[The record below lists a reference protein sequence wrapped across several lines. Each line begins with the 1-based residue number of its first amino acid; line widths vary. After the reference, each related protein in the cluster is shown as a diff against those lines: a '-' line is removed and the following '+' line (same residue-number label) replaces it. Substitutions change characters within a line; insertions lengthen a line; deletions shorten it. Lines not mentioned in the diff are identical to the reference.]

1 MNEMFQTDKTRTEAP
16 TPYASVMRNVW
27 TQFVRIEAGR
37 AKREAINKE
46 LRKHNIRLK
55 ITKRE
60 QYVEGA
66 NKEITFFC
74 RTQRIYQ
81 YSEQEYERRRPM
93 YDETYRIEIQADTI
107 QYAKDLWI
115 DHNKMLINEQCS
127 AIERWD
133 Q

>member
-1 MNEMFQTDKTRTEAP
+1 MFQTDKTRTEAP

-46 LRKHNIRLK
+46 LTKHKVKLK

-60 QYVEGA
+60 KYIEGA
-66 NKEITFFC
+66 HKEITLFC
-74 RTQRIYQ
+74 HEQRIYQ
-81 YSEQEYERRRPM
+81 YSEHENVRRRQL
-93 YDETYRIEIQADTI
+93 YNQTYRIEIQADTI

-115 DHNKMLINEQCS
+115 DHSKMLINEHCS
-127 AIERWD
+127 AIVRWD

>member
-1 MNEMFQTDKTRTEAP
+1 MHEEQTAASRAP

-37 AKREAINKE
+37 AKREAKNKE

-60 QYVEGA
+60 QYVEHA

-74 RTQRIYQ
+74 HTQRIYQ
-81 YSEQEYERRRPM
+81 YSEQEYERRRPI
-93 YDETYRIEIQADTI
+93 YDATYRIQIQADTI

-115 DHNKMLINEQCS
+115 DHSKMLINEHCS
-127 AIERWD
+127 AIVRWD